1 VGHGAPIGPDTRAPH
16 STAITLVPGIQYIY
30 SDKLALALGVGIG
43 VAGKN
48 TDLAYTPIFSF
59 TYVF

>member
-1 VGHGAPIGPDTRAPH
+1 MGPLIGPDTRDPH
-16 STAITLVPGIQYIY
+16 STAITLVPGRQYIY
-30 SDKLALALGVGIG
+30 SDKLALALGVGIN

-59 TYVF
+59 L